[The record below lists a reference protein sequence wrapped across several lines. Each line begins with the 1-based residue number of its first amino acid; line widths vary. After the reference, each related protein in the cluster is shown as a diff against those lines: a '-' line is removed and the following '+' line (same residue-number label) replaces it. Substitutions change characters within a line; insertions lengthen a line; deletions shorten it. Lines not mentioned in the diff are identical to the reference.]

1 MRRRTGRNEA
11 NPGQADAIR
20 EFFGQAQMG
29 AMNGIESPAQH
40 ADGGG

>member
-11 NPGQADAIR
+11 NLRQPDSIG

-29 AMNGIESPAQH
+29 EMDGVEGPAQQ
-40 ADGGG
+40 ADGG